1 MTGASKLKI
10 ARIATIPFFLYN
22 HLRDQVAAM
31 AAAGHEVVLIS
42 SGGEEAET
50 LKAIPG
56 VRFEEIDIPRKIA
69 PLRDLRALW
78 RLFLLFRREG
88 FDIVHSTTP
97 KAGMLCAIAGF
108 CARVPVRLHTYTG
121 QPWVEL
127 RGMVRL
133 AARAGDWLTGHL
145 DTFCYAD
152 SLSQRDFLV
161 AQGICKDGRIR
172 VPGSGS
178 LAGVDLARFD
188 PAKWAASRAATLRDL
203 GIPPGHKVITFIG
216 RLTRDKGIQELLEA
230 FRAISHDDAR
240 CILLLVGPGEDED
253 GTIRKNVRRKSDAR
267 VRAIGYSAEPERYL
281 AVSDIF
287 CLPSYREGF
296 GNVVIE
302 AAAMGVPSVGTDIV
316 GLRDAIVDGE
326 TGLLVPP
333 KDSASLAQTIQALLA
348 DDARREA
355 MGRKARERAV
365 SLFDARHVNAAV
377 LDEYHAVWQ
386 VRYRLT
392 PSR

>member
-1 MTGASKLKI
+1 MTGTANLKI

-22 HLRDQVAAM
+22 HLRDQVAAT

-50 LKAIPG
+50 LRAIPG
-56 VRFEEIDIPRKIA
+56 VRFKEIDIPRKIS

-78 RLFLLFRREG
+78 QLFLFFRRER

-97 KAGMLCAIAGF
+97 KAGMLCGIAGF
-108 CARVPVRLHTYTG
+108 LARVPVRLHTFTG

-127 RGMVRL
+127 RGMVGF

-161 AQGICKDGRIR
+161 AEGICRADRIR
-172 VPGSGS
+172 VPGAGS

-188 PAKWAASRAATLRDL
+188 PGKWAATKDRTLHDL
-203 GIPPGHKVITFIG
+203 GIPAGCRVITFIG
-216 RLTRDKGIQELLEA
+216 RLTRDKGINELLEA
-230 FRAISHDDAR
+230 FRAISQHDTQ
-240 CILLLVGPGEDED
+240 CVLLLVGPGEDED

-302 AAAMGVPSVGTDIV
+302 AAAMGVPSVGTSIV

-333 KDSASLAQTIQALLA
+333 KDSASLARTIEALLA
-348 DDARREA
+348 DDARRQD

-365 SLFDARHVNAAV
+365 SLFDARNINAAV
-377 LDEYHAVWQ
+377 LNEYHEVWHTRFRLKP
-386 VRYRLT
+386 VR
-392 PSR
+392 